1 MAFKIQ
7 DLTVDVLPGLRA
19 QCPGLSCR
27 TSDVGDAPDPKP
39 ACADPSCKPS
49 GASEEKVYIA
59 SAQALTALRSQMRQ
73 SLGRI

>member
-27 TSDVGDAPDPKP
+27 TSDVGDSPEPKP
-39 ACADPSCKPS
+39 ACGDPSCKPS
-49 GASEEKVYIA
+49 AGQEKVYA
-59 SAQALTALRSQMRQ
+59 APAHALAALRSQMRQ
-73 SLGRI
+73 SLGQI